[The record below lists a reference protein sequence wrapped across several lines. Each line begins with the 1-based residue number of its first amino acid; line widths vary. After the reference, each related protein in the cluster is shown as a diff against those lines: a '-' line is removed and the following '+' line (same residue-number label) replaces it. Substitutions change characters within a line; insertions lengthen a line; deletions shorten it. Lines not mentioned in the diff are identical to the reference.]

1 VSGALTSSAGIVSTA
16 SQGISQSL
24 VSLSGNDEFAR
35 NRIEARRRA
44 QDRAQEGVL
53 SGLLEGGGSVLQG
66 IGSGITGLVSI
77 PLSAS
82 RDSGITG
89 LVTGLGMGVMNV
101 GVSPILGVSDG
112 LNSVAQTVMTQVNV
126 GTVAR
131 YRRPPHDMHRM
142 TVTAEDGDTT
152 SLIESGDSSQTLEV
166 SLIGAA
172 PHKPLIR
179 KQSDQQLAGIM
190 DQEHNIFP
198 ILADIGNNCFVI
210 LAKKYLHIKRL
221 ADDPSMH
228 GGAAPGLIQVS
239 STTLRDASLELAES
253 NDVIMRWR
261 DVSHFSLSVNAGIC
275 VLQMISCNEGVPGV
289 DIHCQDPK
297 AGMDL
302 ARSLLLCSRFM
313 RNPNMNPDLNVL
325 TRKMSSNYLMA
336 SQQLS
341 QQSYRQGVANAGA
354 GVGGAGG
361 GNKLNN
367 GEFASGGNGA
377 GRNALSSSSFACPS
391 NSLLYMNSLS
401 FSSPL
406 QSRSPYALSAQTIRI
421 DEESVEE
428 QQRPKFL
435 AKAGS
440 QVMMI
445 GVAGHL
451 NGKPLV
457 AKRSQINVGSASS
470 YALNNHSPNNANNNA
485 SSPSKLSDTE
495 SVDLGD
501 NPNDI
506 SSMEQNFMKASQ
518 YKFGTAN
525 EKPSAQ
531 GTTYFFAADSRN
543 DFNAWT
549 TPSNSSG
556 GSASARPAYVRDKS
570 IRNINSSSIS
580 NLSSNSANA
589 NNNLFRRVEQ
599 ELALINLF
607 IAENFAPRTGRLES
621 VSCTADAWQR
631 IDEIMWQI
639 IKEWTTV
646 FSKHNGSD
654 VSRCSCLALVNESQ
668 SLVVLNNVQLKFGR
682 GVKVLPGPGY
692 IPHLNSLVP
701 GGCVLVLVWGD
712 IASTQ
717 SRPKSV
723 AKPAKSLLGVV
734 DGRAKAYIESSS
746 FSLSLSTKRLKVRMP
761 HATTNSKTVDVT
773 ASASSL
779 ASPARER
786 VASSGSVNN
795 NNKISTEIKES
806 EANMDDDAD
815 SDDESSPDNVEFLEN
830 ASGENRTWCKFVVR
844 VKSV

>member
-361 GNKLNN
+361 N
-367 GEFASGGNGA
+367 
-377 GRNALSSSSFACPS
+377 
-391 NSLLYMNSLS
+391 
-401 FSSPL
+401 
-406 QSRSPYALSAQTIRI
+406 Q
-421 DEESVEE
+421 
-428 QQRPKFL
+428 
-435 AKAGS
+435 
-440 QVMMI
+440 
-445 GVAGHL
+445 
-451 NGKPLV
+451 
-457 AKRSQINVGSASS
+457 
-470 YALNNHSPNNANNNA
+470 
-485 SSPSKLSDTE
+485 
-495 SVDLGD
+495 
-501 NPNDI
+501 
-506 SSMEQNFMKASQ
+506 
-518 YKFGTAN
+518 
-525 EKPSAQ
+525 
-531 GTTYFFAADSRN
+531 
-543 DFNAWT
+543 
-549 TPSNSSG
+549 
-556 GSASARPAYVRDKS
+556 
-570 IRNINSSSIS
+570 
-580 NLSSNSANA
+580 
-589 NNNLFRRVEQ
+589 
-599 ELALINLF
+599 
-607 IAENFAPRTGRLES
+607 
-621 VSCTADAWQR
+621 
-631 IDEIMWQI
+631 
-639 IKEWTTV
+639 
-646 FSKHNGSD
+646 
-654 VSRCSCLALVNESQ
+654 
-668 SLVVLNNVQLKFGR
+668 
-682 GVKVLPGPGY
+682 
-692 IPHLNSLVP
+692 
-701 GGCVLVLVWGD
+701 
-712 IASTQ
+712 
-717 SRPKSV
+717 
-723 AKPAKSLLGVV
+723 
-734 DGRAKAYIESSS
+734 
-746 FSLSLSTKRLKVRMP
+746 
-761 HATTNSKTVDVT
+761 
-773 ASASSL
+773 
-779 ASPARER
+779 
-786 VASSGSVNN
+786 
-795 NNKISTEIKES
+795 
-806 EANMDDDAD
+806 
-815 SDDESSPDNVEFLEN
+815 
-830 ASGENRTWCKFVVR
+830 
-844 VKSV
+844 